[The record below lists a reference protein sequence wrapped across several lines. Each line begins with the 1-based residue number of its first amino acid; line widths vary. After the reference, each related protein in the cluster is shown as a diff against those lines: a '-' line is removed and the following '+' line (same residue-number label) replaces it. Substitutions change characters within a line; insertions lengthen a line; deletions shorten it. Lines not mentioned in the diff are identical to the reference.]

1 MRLVV
6 LALVTILPLFCHA
19 QSYFTISGLLQDSET
34 GEPLV
39 FASIGVK
46 GKPISTVSNSMGE
59 FDFHVPAEC
68 KSEYLKIS
76 MLGYKN
82 YEAPLVNFI
91 GRDTVILKLDKAVQ
105 VLDEVVIT
113 DSLDGG
119 EIVRIALSRIE
130 KNYPMEP
137 YLMDGF
143 YRDLKKLG
151 GTYFSLLEAAVKIY
165 DEDYAEPRKK
175 DRLREKV
182 ALMEVRKSLS
192 YETHK
197 FSRYFDQ
204 HNLLE
209 DLLLHNNIKYR
220 TFPEG
225 DDSFFNQFLRLSNS
239 YYNGYKIYTVH
250 LNHDLYTLKMYIDQE
265 TYAIIRM
272 EYQIIYPNNIL
283 KKKVGSVSRYISDTK
298 VIGFKQ
304 YEDKMYLNY
313 IKVVSQF
320 NWYDAKTNELNFETE
335 MHQEL
340 LINKVYPRSYNRIS
354 STKKMKRYGLQ
365 YQDEAYNKDFWDN
378 YNVIKDTPL
387 DKEIVADLE
396 KLGNLDDQFKN
407 D

>member
-6 LALVTILPLFCHA
+6 LALVIILPIFSYA
-19 QSYFTISGLLQDSET
+19 QSFFTVSGLLEDSET

-39 FASIGVK
+39 FASIGIK
-46 GKPISTVSNSMGE
+46 GKPISTVSNAMGE
-59 FDFHVPAEC
+59 FDFHVPEEC
-68 KSEYLKIS
+68 KNEYLKIS

-82 YEAPLVNFI
+82 YEAPLANFI
-91 GRDTVILKLDKAVQ
+91 GRDTVILKLEKAVQ

-113 DSLDGG
+113 DSLNGG

-130 KNYPMEP
+130 KNYPMKP

-165 DEDYAEPRKK
+165 DEDYGEPRKK

-220 TFPEG
+220 TFPGE
-225 DDSFFNQFLRLSNS
+225 DSFFDQFERLNNS
-239 YYNGYKIYTVH
+239 YYNGYKIYAVY
-250 LNHDLYTLKMYIDQE
+250 LNTDLYTLKMYIDQE
-265 TYAIIRM
+265 SYSIIRM
-272 EYQIIYPNNIL
+272 EYQIIYPDNTL

-320 NWYDAKTNELNFETE
+320 NWYDAKTNDLNFETE

-340 LINKVYPRSYNRIS
+340 LINKVYPHTAERIS

-396 KLGNLDDQFKN
+396 KLGSLDEQFKN

>member
-1 MRLVV
+1 MRLIV
-6 LALVTILPLFCHA
+6 LALIFLLPLFSVG
-19 QSYFTISGLLQDSET
+19 QSYFTISGKLHDGES

-39 FASIGVK
+39 FASISIK
-46 GKPISTVSNSMGE
+46 GKAISTVSNSMGE
-59 FDFHVPAEC
+59 FDFHVPEEC
-68 KSEYLKIS
+68 KNEYLKVS

-82 YEAPLVNFI
+82 YEAPVINLI
-91 GRDTVILKLDKAVQ
+91 GKDTVILRLSRAVQ
-105 VLDEVVIT
+105 VLDEVIIS
-113 DSLDGG
+113 DSLNGE

-130 KNYPMEP
+130 QNYPMQP

-143 YRDLKKLG
+143 YRDLKKVG

-197 FSRYFDQ
+197 FSRYFEQ

-220 TFPEG
+220 SFPEE
-225 DDSFFNQFLRLSNS
+225 DSFFAQFQRLNNS
-239 YYNGYKIYTVH
+239 YYNGLKVYVVY
-250 LNHDLYTLKMYIDQE
+250 LNTDMYTLKLYVDRDS
-265 TYAIIRM
+265 YAIIRM
-272 EYQIIYPNNIL
+272 EYQIMYPNNTL

-298 VIGFKQ
+298 VIGFKR
-304 YEDKMYLNY
+304 YEDRMYLNY
-313 IKVVSQF
+313 IKVVSHF

-340 LINKVYPRSYNRIS
+340 LINKVYPGTDQRIS

-407 D
+407 Y

>member
-1 MRLVV
+1 MRLII
-6 LALVTILPLFCHA
+6 LALVIVLPLFSQA
-19 QSYFTISGLLQDSET
+19 QSYFTISGALQDRET

-39 FASIGVK
+39 FASIGIK
-46 GKPISTVSNSMGE
+46 DKPISTVSNSVGE
-59 FDFHVPAEC
+59 FDFHIPATA
-68 KSEYLKIS
+68 KNDYLIIS
-76 MLGYKN
+76 MLGYEN
-82 YEAPLVNFI
+82 FQAPVSNFI
-91 GRDTVILKLDKAVQ
+91 GKDTVVLRLNKAVQ
-105 VLDEVVIT
+105 VLDEVVIK
-113 DSLDGG
+113 DSLNGG

-130 KNYPMEP
+130 QNYPMQP

-165 DEDYAEPRKK
+165 DEDYMEPRNK

-197 FSRYFDQ
+197 FSRYFQ
-204 HNLLE
+204 QNNLLE

-220 TFPEG
+220 NFPEE
-225 DDSFFNQFLRLSNS
+225 DAFFNGFQRLSNT
-239 YYNGYKIYTVH
+239 YYNGHKVFVVSI
-250 LNHDLYTLKMYIDQE
+250 NSDSYTLKMFIDRD

-272 EYQIIYPNNIL
+272 QYQVIYENNTL
-283 KKKVGSVSRYISDTK
+283 RKKVGSVSRYISDSK

-304 YEDKMYLNY
+304 YGDKMYLNY
-313 IKVVSQF
+313 IKVISQF

-340 LINKVYPRSYNRIS
+340 LINKVYPNTTERIG
-354 STKKMKRYGLQ
+354 STRKMKRYGLQ
-365 YQDEAYNKDFWDN
+365 YQDDEYNKEFWES

-387 DKEIVADLE
+387 DKEIVSDLE
-396 KLGNLDDQFKN
+396 KLGTLNEQFEKY
-407 D
+407 